1 MTRPLLLKATISGSF
16 KAADGEVESYDRV
29 VGYLP
34 GIDDDKANQQ
44 IVKRY
49 ARIWI
54 GQTMKKAPN
63 GKPSDEPKYKR
74 VQRVR
79 EVFIDSIEEVEEGD
93 PNFGKQLS
101 YVGMDI
107 MEMNFEELQDLAAA
121 KDLISIP
128 LYKVGSLANARR
140 IAFAEYANKVLGWTE
155 EKLNPRTGKKEKKPL
170 DWREAGFN
178 PAKFPSIKADGRIR
192 RDGFEGS
199 DIEESIETENLIMK
213 HGQAAPPL
221 DGESRLTIEQ
231 LKLIAKGKNITFNAN
246 IGYDALYKKLYPSTA
261 AA

>member
-29 VGYLP
+29 TGYLP
-34 GIDDDKANQQ
+34 GLDDDKAQQQ
-44 IVKRY
+44 IIKRY
-49 ARIWI
+49 AFIWI
-54 GQTMKKAPN
+54 GQTMKKDSK

-93 PNFGKQLS
+93 ENFGKQLS
-101 YVGMDI
+101 YVGKDI

-128 LYKVGSLANARR
+128 KYKTGSLVNARR

-155 EKLNPRTGKKEKKPL
+155 DVLDPRTGKKEKKPL
-170 DWREAGFN
+170 DWRQAGFN
-178 PAKFPSIKADGRIR
+178 PAKFPVIKADGRIR
-192 RDGFEGS
+192 RDGFEAA
-199 DIEESIETENLIMK
+199 DIEESIETENLVMK
-213 HGQAAPPL
+213 HGNAAPPL
-221 DGESRLTIEQ
+221 DGDSRLSIEQ
-231 LKLIAKGKNITFNAN
+231 LKLIAKAKNIPFNAN
-246 IGYDALYKKLYPSTA
+246 IGYDALYKKLYPATA